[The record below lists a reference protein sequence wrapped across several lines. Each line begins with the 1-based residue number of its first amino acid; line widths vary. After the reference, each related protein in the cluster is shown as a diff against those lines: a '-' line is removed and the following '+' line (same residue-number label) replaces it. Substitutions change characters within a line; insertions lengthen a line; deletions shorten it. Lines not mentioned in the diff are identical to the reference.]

1 MSRGSEASNLERAR
15 DPDPIDADVDAADEE
30 IESEAPPDL
39 SAMPIAGLTR
49 GRLLALAGLF
59 AAGWIVIAFA
69 RQVAAAGDLTD
80 RADAL
85 RIGNV
90 SLETRVAQLQAEMAL
105 VQRPEY
111 VALQARAHR
120 LGSAHEVPFTLAA
133 GASALSPDA
142 PGSRS
147 VALGAQADAR
157 PPLEAW
163 LTILFAPSD

>member
-1 MSRGSEASNLERAR
+1 MSRGSEASKPERAR
-15 DPDPIDADVDAADEE
+15 DPEPIDSDVDAADEE
-30 IESEAPPDL
+30 LATEATPDL

-49 GRLLALAGLF
+49 GRLLALAGVF

-90 SLETRVAQLQAEMAL
+90 SLETRVAQLEAEMTL

-133 GASALSPDA
+133 DAPALPANA

-147 VALGAQADAR
+147 VALGAQADVR
-157 PPLEAW
+157 SPLEAW
-163 LTILFAPSD
+163 LTVLFAPSD